1 MSAPF
6 NDGAIPYG
14 SRILSITNANMGTPA
29 AVDAIAENISL
40 TRPSTAIERK
50 GILDEPTGAVIVA
63 GFVTGSAT
71 LQLATSASIP
81 PNLGATFMSTFD
93 SVTGSESFYV
103 SEVGIPE
110 TQGDAKKVTIS
121 FRKKYN

>member
-14 SRILSITNANMGTPA
+14 SRILSITNALMGTPA
-29 AVDAIAENISL
+29 AVDFIAESITL
-40 TRPSTAIERK
+40 TRPTTIIERK
-50 GILDEPTGAVIVA
+50 GAVDEPTGQVGVA

-71 LQLATSASIP
+71 LQLPVTASIP
-81 PNLGATFMSTFD
+81 PNLGATFPTTWD
-93 SVTGSESFYV
+93 SVTGVENFIV
-103 SEVGIPE
+103 SEVGQVE
-110 TQGDAKKVTIS
+110 TQGDAKKVNVS